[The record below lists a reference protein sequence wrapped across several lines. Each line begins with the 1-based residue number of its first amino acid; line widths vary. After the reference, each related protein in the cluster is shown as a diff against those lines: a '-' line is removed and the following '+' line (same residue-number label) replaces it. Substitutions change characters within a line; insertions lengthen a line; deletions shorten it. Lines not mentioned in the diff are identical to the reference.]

1 MQNNARTWSIFIVAL
16 VVVIAV
22 VGLWLLGPWGSNAA
36 AAGLEG
42 KTWRLVSING
52 QPVIPNS
59 QAMVKFEGGK
69 LSGNSSVNSIGGSY
83 QVRGTTL
90 TLSDLAS
97 TLMASADPALNQQET
112 AMLGI
117 LQGQLSFTVNGNQ
130 LELASAQGKL
140 TFSA

>member
-1 MQNNARTWSIFIVAL
+1 M
-16 VVVIAV
+16 
-22 VGLWLLGPWGSNAA
+22 
-36 AAGLEG
+36 
-42 KTWRLVSING
+42 
-52 QPVIPNS
+52 
-59 QAMVKFEGGK
+59 
-69 LSGNSSVNSIGGSY
+69 
-83 QVRGTTL
+83 RGTTL